1 MGNFLASARVH
12 PIWCQRSAN
21 EAILRFFA
29 VSLRL
34 TELLTTIVTITINNY
49 NIYVMYSVF

>member
-12 PIWCQRSAN
+12 PIWLRAN

-29 VSLRL
+29 ESLRL
-34 TELLTTIVTITINNY
+34 TELLTTIVNNY